1 VCPEVP
7 VRARDEGFGLQ
18 LNISHH
24 GDVTVIDIESQ
35 PRSEDLDTLVK
46 RITNFCRG
54 GHRKYILNLRGLER
68 LSSTDIAALVNI
80 NDTCKEHGAK
90 LVLCQ
95 LQPKINYVLEITN
108 LRSFFEVADSFSAA
122 VSLLGG
128 AAAAQVAVD
137 RASPVAARE
146 AERRAAQLAD
156 KFIAGAVKS
165 RLHLRA
171 FQLLESKRLEI
182 ISPKSLAQATGEDET
197 KLLPVIE
204 DLRSLGV
211 LREVGA
217 RAYNYSPSAERAKE
231 IRQFLDLWNSPRY
244 HSTILAQILKR
255 EGAAG

>member
-1 VCPEVP
+1 M
-7 VRARDEGFGLQ
+7 Q

-24 GDVTVIDIESQ
+24 GDVTVIDVETQ

-46 RITNFCRG
+46 RVLNFCRD
-54 GHRKYILNLRGLER
+54 GHRKFILNLRGLDR

-80 NDTCKEHGAK
+80 NDTCKEHSAK
-90 LVLCQ
+90 LILCQ

-128 AAAAQVAVD
+128 ASAAQVAVD

-146 AERRAAQLAD
+146 AERRTAQTAE
-156 KFIAGAVKS
+156 KFIDAVARS

-171 FQLLESKRLEI
+171 LQVLESRRLEI
-182 ISPKSLAQATGEDET
+182 ISPAGLAQATSENEAR
-197 KLLPVIE
+197 LLPVIA
-204 DLRSLGV
+204 DLAALAI

-217 RAYNYSPSAERAKE
+217 RTWNYTPSPERARE

-244 HSTILAQILKR
+244 HSSILAKLLKR
-255 EGAAG
+255 EDAKG